1 MAAQP
6 FNSVGGYTI
15 GIPPQ
20 NFIDNNGNLNAN
32 TANIS
37 GNVFIGGV
45 LTANGSIVANNFIG
59 NIVGNVTGDFAVT
72 GPNTGVV
79 YNKNGTVFSDA
90 NLTFNYDTRVLT
102 ANGKLIIN
110 SLQMGVGPLEFSN
123 SIVFRATTNSASVDQ
138 VLFTIPANT
147 ISTVDYI
154 VIATDTVA
162 NTRQT
167 SKLIA
172 SILGDDVGYYEYGTI
187 DMNGGVGDFKVKNES
202 GNIIFTVTPLTS
214 NEIQYKIM
222 ITSITEG

>member
-32 TANIS
+32 SANIS
-37 GNVFIGGV
+37 GNLYVGGL
-45 LTANGSIVANNFIG
+45 LTANGDIVADNFIG
-59 NIVGNVTGDFAVT
+59 NIAGNVTGNFAVT
-72 GPNTGVV
+72 GPNTSIV
-79 YNKNGTVFSDA
+79 YNKDGTIFSDG
-90 NLTFNYDTRVLT
+90 NLTFDYANNILT
-102 ANGKLIIN
+102 ANGKIVVN
-110 SLQMGVGPLEFSN
+110 SLQMGVGLLEFST
-123 SIVFRATTNSASVDQ
+123 SVVFRATTNSAASDQ

-147 ISTVDYI
+147 ISSVDYT
-154 VIATDTVA
+154 VIATDLTA

-172 SILGDDVGYYEYGTI
+172 SVLGNDVGYYEYGTI
-187 DMNGGVGDFKVKNES
+187 DMNGGVGDFKVKNENS
-202 GNIIFTVTPLTS
+202 NIVFTVTPLTS

-222 ITSITEG
+222 VTSIKEG